1 MLVARN
7 SLFREGLLLILRT
20 TAFRVCKV
28 AATIDDLSLQPTRTS
43 RPFLFLIGTGGDHAV
58 TVPIVERGT
67 GPSART
73 VVLSDRCEL
82 NDALAVFRAGAD
94 GYLFEQIS
102 RDALIKSL
110 DLVML
115 GVTILPAALMRLV
128 GEDHEMD
135 LEDDPAAPAAQ
146 TEVPTFDHMP
156 RTLSQREMGIF
167 RCLMQG
173 EPNKT
178 IARRFEYHRGD
189 RQSPHQGDPSEDLRP
204 QSHSGGCLGAQS
216 FFGSDEYRA
225 RFKSGFAGING
236 VADAVTIASKAQHRV
251 GRRAN
256 SLKAGAYPL
265 LCLHDIAVPLER
277 A

>member
-1 MLVARN
+1 VTNRIATVLVARN
-7 SLFREGLLLILRT
+7 SLFREGLLLILST

-43 RPFLFLIGTGGDHAV
+43 RPSLYLIDTGGDHAV
-58 TVPIVERGT
+58 TAPTVEHLRKQN
-67 GPSART
+67 PSARI

-94 GYLFEQIS
+94 GYLFERIS
-102 RDALIKSL
+102 CDALIKSL

-135 LEDDPAAPAAQ
+135 SEVDPAVPAAL
-146 TEVPTFDHMP
+146 TEVPTFDHML
-156 RTLSQREMGIF
+156 RNLSHREMGIL

-178 IARRFEYHRGD
+178 IARRFDITEATVKAHIKAILRKICVRNRTQAAVWAHNHSSGLTNTVLGS
-189 RQSPHQGDPSEDLRP
+189 SPVL
-204 QSHSGGCLGAQS
+204 LG
-216 FFGSDEYRA
+216 
-225 RFKSGFAGING
+225 
-236 VADAVTIASKAQHRV
+236 
-251 GRRAN
+251 
-256 SLKAGAYPL
+256 
-265 LCLHDIAVPLER
+265 
-277 A
+277 